1 MVGAFYHFIK
11 QMELEQ
17 HIHSVHF
24 DRNFRKFK
32 NFEKKMEKVR
42 ILNIVRVLWQRVQ
55 LLEILIVS
63 RRNIEMQQLS

>member
-1 MVGAFYHFIK
+1 
-11 QMELEQ
+11 
-17 HIHSVHF
+17 
-24 DRNFRKFK
+24 
-32 NFEKKMEKVR
+32 MEKVR